1 MVFIDETGISTR
13 PHRVRTWAPRGKTP
27 VLRETFGWKSLSII
41 GALSAGRFLF
51 RIHPGSIKAPQVIDF
66 LKTLIRHTRQP
77 LMVLWDGASIHRA
90 KSVSDFVALS
100 GGRIVAERLPAYA
113 PELNPAE
120 YVWAHLKQH
129 GIGNLAVIPIRFR
142 KCLTWFRFPACQ
154 GLPDSR
160 NRSSRRPGLISKPPR
175 PWHSCARPR
184 LFYCLPFLV

>member
-129 GIGNLAVIPIRFR
+129 GIGNLAVREVWRLSHHAAVSLKRIRR
-142 KCLTWFRFPACQ
+142 
-154 GLPDSR
+154 
-160 NRSSRRPGLISKPPR
+160 
-175 PWHSCARPR
+175 RPR
-184 LFYCLPFLV
+184 LLRSCFAHAKLRL